1 MPYYDEIFK
10 HITGKFPHPLAA
22 LALKTP
28 EVEVGDRLGT
38 EHTTVRMHHS
48 DMTFHIRLPDE
59 AAILHIEAQTDATAD
74 AGVFEFSRA

>member
-10 HITGKFPHPLAA
+10 HITGEFPHPLAA

-38 EHTTVRMHHS
+38 EHTTVQP
-48 DMTFHIRLPDE
+48 DAEIRVS
-59 AAILHIEAQTDATAD
+59 TGMAT
-74 AGVFEFSRA
+74 RAVVKLLLN